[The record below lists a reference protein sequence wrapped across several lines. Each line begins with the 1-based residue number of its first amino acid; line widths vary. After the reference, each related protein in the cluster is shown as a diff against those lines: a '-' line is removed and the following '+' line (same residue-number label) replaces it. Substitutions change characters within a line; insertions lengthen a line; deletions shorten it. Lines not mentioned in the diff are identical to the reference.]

1 VTGIVVVAGVIM
13 GLFLGWCVTMVITLA
28 LVSCSQERMQR
39 KVRYW
44 QAETARAQ
52 AEAGRLAGAAARR
65 HGARCRPARTA
76 SRGSCELRR

>member
-28 LVSCSQERMQR
+28 LVSRSQERMQR

-52 AEAGRLAGAAARR
+52 AEADRLAGAATQ
-65 HGARCRPARTA
+65 RPMPPGPGGE
-76 SRGSCELRR
+76 SWEL

>member
-1 VTGIVVVAGVIM
+1 MTGIIVVAGVIM

-28 LVSCSQERMQR
+28 LVSRSQERMQR

-52 AEAGRLAGAAARR
+52 AEADRLTGAGTQRAMPPSPEGEPWA
-65 HGARCRPARTA
+65 
-76 SRGSCELRR
+76 L

>member
-28 LVSCSQERMQR
+28 LVSRSQERMQR

-52 AEAGRLAGAAARR
+52 AEADRLAGAATQRAMPP
-65 HGARCRPARTA
+65 GP
-76 SRGSCELRR
+76 GGESCEL

>member
-13 GLFLGWCVTMVITLA
+13 GLFLGWCVTMVITLSM
-28 LVSCSQERMQR
+28 VSHSQERMQR

-52 AEAGRLAGAAARR
+52 AEADRLAGAAAPR
-65 HGARCRPARTA
+65 HKMPSGPDRQPWVY
-76 SRGSCELRR
+76 

>member
-1 VTGIVVVAGVIM
+1 MTGIVVVAGVIL

-28 LVSCSQERMQR
+28 LVSRSQERMQR

-52 AEAGRLAGAAARR
+52 AEADRLAGAATP
-65 HGARCRPARTA
+65 HRTMPPGPD
-76 SRGSCELRR
+76 RQPWVW